1 MIVQSVSFYRII
13 IAKLEPDLLLL
24 TKTEHHYVDR
34 YLDISLHM
42 TVPLKKTLLVYFW
55 VNNFPIYSFTWN
67 FLFLVGLRET
77 VMCPIIDAGLQSHIQ
92 L

>member
-1 MIVQSVSFYRII
+1 M
-13 IAKLEPDLLLL
+13 
-24 TKTEHHYVDR
+24 
-34 YLDISLHM
+34 
-42 TVPLKKTLLVYFW
+42 KKTLLVYFW

>member
-42 TVPLKKTLLVYFW
+42 TVP
-55 VNNFPIYSFTWN
+55 
-67 FLFLVGLRET
+67 
-77 VMCPIIDAGLQSHIQ
+77 
-92 L
+92 